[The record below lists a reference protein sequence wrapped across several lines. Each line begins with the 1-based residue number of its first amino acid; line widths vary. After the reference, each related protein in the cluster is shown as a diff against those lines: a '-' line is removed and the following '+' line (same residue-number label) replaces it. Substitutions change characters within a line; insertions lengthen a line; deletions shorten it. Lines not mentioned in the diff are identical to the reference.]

1 MDVHPPPFI
10 WYFIGDLTHPK
21 ITKIP
26 WNVVHPAAGG
36 SSTSRWT
43 CWSDAWENGWWFCS
57 TQIGRWCKMVKGGEQ
72 NQWLVKYPSALSNK
86 LYTMCIYVFLCFHRV
101 PTIVLLCHSEAAAKL
116 LLEIFSK
123 SHRHETWVWLHG
135 KILSLAFK
143 YHKEVPNSWL
153 SWSLSPCNCS
163 LVFMY
168 IL

>member
-1 MDVHPPPFI
+1 
-10 WYFIGDLTHPK
+10 
-21 ITKIP
+21 
-26 WNVVHPAAGG
+26 
-36 SSTSRWT
+36 
-43 CWSDAWENGWWFCS
+43 
-57 TQIGRWCKMVKGGEQ
+57 MVKGGEQ
-72 NQWLVKYPSALSNK
+72 NQWPVKYPSALSNK
-86 LYTMCIYVFLCFHRV
+86 LYTIWANYNNSPTWIKAIWGWVPLLNHDFQWARSELVIIYPDTMCIYVFLCFHRI

-135 KILSLAFK
+135 TILSLAFK